1 MFFLTPQLKA
11 VLTEHVAR
19 TREWEKQH
27 GRIVEWLFHHDGV
40 RVRDIRPAW
49 EAACRRAGVGKKLIA
64 RLSPHRR
71 AQSGTRRDR
80 ALDAMA
86 MVGYETE
93 SIYLRYAI
101 VSETDLSDAATK
113 LASLQAGDAAK
124 AAESNVVAM
133 QKVGTE

>member
-1 MFFLTPQLKA
+1 
-11 VLTEHVAR
+11 
-19 TREWEKQH
+19 
-27 GRIVEWLFHHDGV
+27 
-40 RVRDIRPAW
+40 
-49 EAACRRAGVGKKLIA
+49 
-64 RLSPHRR
+64 
-71 AQSGTRRDR
+71 
-80 ALDAMA
+80 MA